1 MGFEDLI
8 LKTSCIASHE
18 HYNNIVMHLD
28 VCNWLYA
35 GKIGLG
41 WAYDAFYIACHMIM
55 HSHAYALSFQYILDI
70 FWTVLGLF
78 WLSSLSLPLPVYVSL
93 LLWHPNINLLH
104 PGTLF
109 ILGHPLLLTLLL
121 SLSNSV
127 MRRPNRTSLRTF
139 LNEAFI
145 LNAKSSCRTSP
156 TSTYPL
162 SSTVGDGGHCVTP

>member
-78 WLSSLSLPLPVYVSL
+78 
-93 LLWHPNINLLH
+93 
-104 PGTLF
+104 
-109 ILGHPLLLTLLL
+109 
-121 SLSNSV
+121 
-127 MRRPNRTSLRTF
+127 
-139 LNEAFI
+139 
-145 LNAKSSCRTSP
+145 
-156 TSTYPL
+156 
-162 SSTVGDGGHCVTP
+162 

>member
-1 MGFEDLI
+1 MCATDCMVVVLDWAEPIMLFI
-8 LKTSCIASHE
+8 LHVTCSCIPMHTLFPF
-18 HYNNIVMHLD
+18 NI
-28 VCNWLYA
+28 
-35 GKIGLG
+35 
-41 WAYDAFYIACHMIM
+41 F
-55 HSHAYALSFQYILDI
+55 FDI

-162 SSTVGDGGHCVTP
+162 SSTVGDGGHCVTPRSLVHPC